1 MSAQPH
7 AAVPPADLT
16 TLLNA
21 WREGDGTA
29 FGHLIDK
36 VYDELKRVAAS
47 RLRQVGGSPTLSPT
61 ELLHEAV
68 LRVMPGEMDF
78 KSRAHFFA
86 TMSLTIRSILV
97 DHARARSANKRGG
110 DLLRVTLTNADVGE
124 ESMALDLLAMDQAL
138 CQLEAHDPRCA
149 QVMHLTY
156 FAGLE
161 QDAIAGLLD
170 VSIPTV
176 KRDLRFARAW
186 LTEAMN
192 GRSGVNG
199 V

>member
-1 MSAQPH
+1 MSAQPPD
-7 AAVPPADLT
+7 AVPPADLT

-78 KSRAHFFA
+78 KNRAHFFA
-86 TMSLTIRSILV
+86 AMSLTIRSILV
-97 DHARARSANKRGG
+97 DHARARAADKRGG
-110 DLLRVTLTNADVGE
+110 DRIRVTYTEGAAGE
-124 ESMALDLLAMDQAL
+124 ESAIADLLSIEQSLAE
-138 CQLEAHDPRCA
+138 LERLDPRCG
-149 QVMHLTY
+149 QVVQLSYFGGLTHEEV
-156 FAGLE
+156 AAVLN
-161 QDAIAGLLD
+161 I
-170 VSIPTV
+170 SISSVT
-176 KRDLRFARAW
+176 RDLRFARGWIAKE
-186 LTEAMN
+186 LGHDT
-192 GRSGVNG
+192 
-199 V
+199 